1 MVESGGLRTHSQT
14 LSKDSSGARN
24 LPLNRGRNGAIRCGS
39 DAAFG
44 FGGSMET
51 STYIS
56 GTTSEMPGGANAARI
71 MWDPPARRN
80 PDRRPPASC
89 SPSTGGAH
97 QQQEGR
103 ATRALGGAQ
112 VNARS

>member
-14 LSKDSSGARN
+14 LSKDSSGTRN

-51 STYIS
+51 RTYIS
-56 GTTSEMPGGANAARI
+56 GTTGEMPGGGNAARI

-80 PDRRPPASC
+80 PDRRAPASC
-89 SPSTGGAH
+89 SPSTGGAAH
-97 QQQEGR
+97 DAEV
-103 ATRALGGAQ
+103 AALPAKP
-112 VNARS
+112 AR